1 MVTVMEPPALYE
13 TECPAAAQAT
23 ADSAN
28 SEVTIQQQHSSRRHR
43 FLEAKL
49 QLHKDGVAAP
59 VDKSGTG
66 NGSGHR
72 ERWRLSRLRGD
83 SPHGQVHDQ
92 DEPPVLSELPP
103 SSACD
108 VKHPVTSSASSHQA
122 ETTSTPGSTSTTTTT
137 AVSSNSSSGSMTLR
151 VGFYEIE
158 RTIGR
163 GNFAVVKLARHRIT
177 KTEVRHIYYSQ
188 IFIYFILFH
197 NRIEWL

>member
-13 TECPAAAQAT
+13 TECPAAAQAA
-23 ADSAN
+23 ADSSN
-28 SEVTIQQQHSSRRHR
+28 SVQQQHSSRRHR

-49 QLHKDGVAAP
+49 QLHKDGVVPAP
-59 VDKSGTG
+59 VDKSG

-83 SPHGQVHDQ
+83 SPHSQVHDQ
-92 DEPPVLSELPP
+92 EEPPVLSELLPP

-108 VKHPVTSSASSHQA
+108 VKHPVT
-122 ETTSTPGSTSTTTTT
+122 ETSGSTSTSTTTT
-137 AVSSNSSSGSMTLR
+137 AAAPVPSNSSSSSSGSMTPLR

-177 KTEVRHIYYSQ
+177 KTEVRHTLFSKFTYIC
-188 IFIYFILFH
+188 FILFL
-197 NRIEWL
+197 IERF